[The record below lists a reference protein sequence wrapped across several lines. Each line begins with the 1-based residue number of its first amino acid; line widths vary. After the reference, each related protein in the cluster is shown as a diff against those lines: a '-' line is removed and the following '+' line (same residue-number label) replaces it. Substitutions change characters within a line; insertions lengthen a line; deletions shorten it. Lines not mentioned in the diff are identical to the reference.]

1 MASCS
6 RGCKA
11 FSRSAFAGVRVE
23 VLSEGM
29 SRAPA
34 FRFASVD
41 NAVAFLKRV
50 PMLEA
55 QFTVDAEKTSRF
67 AKLQSVKPSII
78 GKTVHLKFVYSC
90 GDATGQNMTT
100 LATHAACTAFLS
112 SGAAKVAGI
121 IGWQIEGQLASDK
134 KGSWESVAA
143 ARGVEVVA
151 WGVLD
156 KKACLEALGLDTR
169 QLYRAIMTLQ
179 EGGIRNG
186 QFGSN
191 VNTANV
197 MAAMFIACGQDAG
210 SVFEAG
216 WSQFT
221 AELDGTTED
230 LTISLYIPSLLVGTV
245 GGGTGY
251 ATQKEAL
258 KLLGCDGDG
267 KKYAFAET
275 VAAFCLAL
283 DISTVSAIG
292 NDTFAASH
300 KNLARL

>member
-1 MASCS
+1 
-6 RGCKA
+6 
-11 FSRSAFAGVRVE
+11 
-23 VLSEGM
+23 M

-34 FRFASVD
+34 FRFESVD
-41 NAVAFLKRV
+41 NAVAFLKKV

-55 QFTVDAEKTSRF
+55 QSGLDAEKTSRF
-67 AKLQSVKPSII
+67 AQLQSVKASII
-78 GKTVHLKFVYSC
+78 GKTVHIKFVYSC
-90 GDATGQNMTT
+90 GDATAQNMTT
-100 LATHAACTAFLS
+100 LATHAACTAFLKS
-112 SGAAKVAGI
+112 AAARDAGI
-121 IGWQIEGQLASDK
+121 IGWKIEGQMASDK
-134 KGSWESVAA
+134 KGSWGSVFAA
-143 ARGVEVVA
+143 TGVEVVA

-156 KKACLEALGLDTR
+156 KTACLEVLGLETR

-179 EGGIRNG
+179 DGGIRNG

-197 MAAMFIACGQDAG
+197 MAAVFIACGQDAG
-210 SVFEAG
+210 SVFKAG
-216 WSQFT
+216 WSQLT
-221 AELDGTTED
+221 AELDSMTEE
-230 LTISLYIPSLLVGTV
+230 LTISVYIPSLLVGPV

-251 ATQKEAL
+251 ASQKEAL
-258 KLLGCDGDG
+258 RLLGCDGDG

-283 DISTVSAIG
+283 NISMASAIG